1 MHTGDMFARKGLP
14 FIDAVNGNGSATDFG
29 STLQNAV
36 EGIRNV
42 EMVIPGHAT
51 AVHTWSDFV
60 DSSGFYNDVVTK
72 AQRAKAAGQ
81 SVEEFIR
88 SYRAPSE
95 YSDFEV
101 EEGRLTSIAGYL
113 FDGQ

>member
-1 MHTGDMFARKGLP
+1 M
-14 FIDAVNGNGSATDFG
+14 
-29 STLQNAV
+29 Q
-36 EGIRNV
+36 
-42 EMVIPGHAT
+42 
-51 AVHTWSDFV
+51 
-60 DSSGFYNDVVTK
+60 

-88 SYRAPSE
+88 SYRLPSE

-113 FDGQ
+113 FDGR

>member
-1 MHTGDMFARKGLP
+1 
-14 FIDAVNGNGSATDFG
+14 
-29 STLQNAV
+29 
-36 EGIRNV
+36 
-42 EMVIPGHAT
+42 MVIPGHAT
-51 AVHTWSDFV
+51 AVHTWSDLV

-101 EEGRLTSIAGYL
+101 EERRLTSIAGYL